1 MLNGMAPLL
10 AKLREHELVARV
22 LLVPVFVG
30 VCYLF
35 DWNWLRVITA
45 GTLVNI
51 SAAMGIPMLRLSA
64 DVIGIAGISAQIVV
78 ACTMIDAYFGAI
90 PLLWKMNALWR
101 RNLARMAAVFIGV
114 CALNIVR
121 LEAGFVA
128 HTWGVPWWLAHEVVA
143 GVAYFALYAFVL
155 RERAWVAESPIGE
168 ALPVTREV
176 LA

>member
-1 MLNGMAPLL
+1 MS
-10 AKLREHELVARV
+10 AKLRKHELVVRV

-35 DWNWLRVITA
+35 DWNWLRGLTA
-45 GTLVNI
+45 ATLVNI
-51 SAAMGIPMLRLSA
+51 STALGIPMLRVNA
-64 DVIGIAGISAQIVV
+64 DLIRIAGISARIVV

-90 PLLWKMNALWR
+90 PLLWKVNASWR
-101 RNLARMAAVFIGV
+101 ENFVRLASLLPAVFV
-114 CALNIVR
+114 WNIVR

-128 HTWGVPWWLAHEVVA
+128 LTWGVPWWLAHEVVA
-143 GVAYFALYAFVL
+143 GLAYFVLYAFLL
-155 RERAWVAESPIGE
+155 RERAWAAESPIGK